1 MLGHADREMT
11 MHYTHVEG
19 ERVRAGLERV
29 ADRLLKKREAG
40 GGQGEEGMSGKG
52 EKMQYCL
59 NYFFDRL
66 KILQQRCSGRN
77 VLGHT

>member
-40 GGQGEEGMSGKG
+40 GGARRRRHERKRR
-52 EKMQYCL
+52 K
-59 NYFFDRL
+59 DA
-66 KILQQRCSGRN
+66 
-77 VLGHT
+77 VLFELFL